1 MAETLTYDPTPADQA
16 EFTEEEQKSI
26 EVGEKLSEQQDEL
39 LAGKFKDAQE
49 LESAYVELQKKLGSD
64 KEETT
69 TEETPESTDETEKTL
84 TAAEDPNYKDGY
96 ADDGK
101 VNYEK
106 VNEVYGD
113 KLGKVFEDA
122 ELDPFII
129 SKTFHDNKGTIPDE
143 MKQSLID
150 SGLSEASVNAYLA
163 GRAVEA
169 GFTQDN
175 KGSIDDLSDKEVS
188 TIHDSVGGKEDYDK
202 LMSWSNDNVSEKEAE
217 AFDSIVY
224 TGNADAIQL
233 LVSGL
238 KAKYD
243 EANGYE
249 GRMLTGKPAKADS
262 DVFRSQAEIVRAMN
276 DPRYDAD
283 PAYRQDVYNK
293 LDRSNVDF

>member
-249 GRMLTGKPAKADS
+249 GRMLTGK
-262 DVFRSQAEIVRAMN
+262 QL
-276 DPRYDAD
+276 
-283 PAYRQDVYNK
+283 K
-293 LDRSNVDF
+293 LIQMSSVVKQKS